1 MALCLTE
8 VAIGFSFLSLHKTL
22 ARVFFFFT
30 LLLLLILFIFPP
42 ERRIFLVLV
51 LAAILYLHS
60 EFWIVCVAGTQSGS
74 FAATYAG
81 PDLGP
86 AELQD
91 VDTYVL

>member
-1 MALCLTE
+1 M
-8 VAIGFSFLSLHKTL
+8 
-22 ARVFFFFT
+22 
-30 LLLLLILFIFPP
+30 
-42 ERRIFLVLV
+42 VLV